1 MVNPTSQIELVM
13 TNMRTSLTSD
23 PGQIKVG
30 VLALQG
36 SFEEHLN
43 VLKGLGV
50 ETEAIRLPEQ
60 LNDLDGLILPGGES
74 TTIGKLAVEY
84 ELLEP
89 MRLFGKDK
97 AIWGT
102 CAGAI
107 LLSKDA
113 HRSQPLLELMDIT
126 VDRNAY
132 GRQIASFETKL
143 DIPAL
148 KTVSNNSTSFNGIF
162 IRAPLISSVEKDAE
176 VLASLPDG
184 RVVAAQQ
191 GHLLATAFHPEL
203 TGDDRV
209 HRYFLHLVL
218 EKNKDLWQES

>member
-1 MVNPTSQIELVM
+1 MANRAPRQLI
-13 TNMRTSLTSD
+13 D

-36 SFEEHLN
+36 SFLEHLDI
-43 VLKGLGV
+43 LRRIGV
-50 ETEAIRLPEQ
+50 QTAEVRLPDQ
-60 LNDLDGLILPGGES
+60 LEDLDGLIIPGGES
-74 TTIGKLAVEY
+74 TTIGKLAVDFG
-84 ELLEP
+84 LLEP
-89 MRLFGKDK
+89 LKKFGKEK

-126 VDRNAY
+126 VDRNAF
-132 GRQIASFETKL
+132 GRQIASFETDL

-148 KTVSNNSTSFNGIF
+148 ESISPESKPFHGIF
-162 IRAPLISSVEKDAE
+162 IRAPLIASVEGDGKI
-176 VLASLPDG
+176 LSSLPDG

-203 TGDDRV
+203 TDDDRV
-209 HRYFLHLVL
+209 HRYFIQLAS
-218 EKNKDLWQES
+218 KKTTK